1 MLYMLGKEN
10 KGRLKSDPWPQ
21 PDILILY
28 IEFIIPQL
36 FWSLRNTCR
45 AISHLV
51 SVQKYILY

>member
-1 MLYMLGKEN
+1 MLGKEN

>member
-10 KGRLKSDPWPQ
+10 KGRLKFDPWPQ

-36 FWSLRNTCR
+36 FWFLRNTCR
-45 AISHLV
+45 AISL
-51 SVQKYILY
+51 